1 MGKKTNLVPESN
13 LSKLCMYLFSTDK
26 GWVKEAKKYIV
37 PCLAAHKCSA
47 YLWEYLPPAPLGS
60 SFTSSTP
67 QTESK
72 VR

>member
-1 MGKKTNLVPESN
+1 
-13 LSKLCMYLFSTDK
+13 MYLFSTDK
-26 GWVKEAKKYIV
+26 GWVKEAKKDIV

-72 VR
+72 VRRGETSDLATLPPKLWV